1 MKLKLEAHDL
11 LWGMT
16 VDCLADD
23 APHWV
28 KEVLQRGDP
37 INDMQL
43 KCQDL

>member
-23 APHWV
+23 APDWV
-28 KEVLQRGDP
+28 RGVTTR
-37 INDMQL
+37 
-43 KCQDL
+43 